1 VAKNER
7 APAEKNNRPRQEEMR
22 PELTPET
29 GSPSQGKQAPA
40 RRRAWLHTPDEPE
53 TLWRV
58 VEVVAV
64 ARDDGD
70 GAARPTVDDGAGA
83 PFEVDAA
90 RLTDYDA
97 TFEDEALCA
106 DLSNLAS
113 RAARDAAPSGG
124 RAGSR
129 RDCSPV
135 QSRAGRSTRRRSC
148 SASAGAS
155 SRRRRTRASARCSWR
170 STRTGCCPRS
180 PGRT

>member
-1 VAKNER
+1 KNER
-7 APAEKNNRPRQEEMR
+7 APAEKSNRPRQEEMR

-129 RDCSPV
+129 RHCSPV